1 MQCISIVIHVNSA
14 IVNPIKRNR
23 KMIKTENLTF
33 GYKSRRP
40 VLNNISLELGQGHIH
55 GLLGC
60 NGIGKTTLLK
70 LICGIMRPDSGVVR
84 VDGIDPMMR
93 KPEMFAEILIV
104 PEEFDLPNLSL
115 ERFAAMMKPF
125 YPRFDH
131 GSMRRYAEELKV
143 NTEDKLH
150 NMSMG
155 QRKKAYIAF
164 ALACNA
170 RMLLMDE
177 PTNGLDIPSK
187 SIFRRL
193 LASYVD
199 EERMVVISTHQVADV
214 ESLLDNIVILDTKGV
229 ALAATTTEICSKL
242 KFGRAKEE
250 DNVLYKEMTIAGE
263 MAVMENREGEDTQL
277 NIELLFNAV
286 TADRAAINN
295 LFNR

>member
-1 MQCISIVIHVNSA
+1 
-14 IVNPIKRNR
+14 
-23 KMIKTENLTF
+23 MIKTERLTF
-33 GYKSRRP
+33 GYKANRR
-40 VLNNISLELGQGHIH
+40 VLNDITLELGEGHIH

-70 LICGIMRPDSGVVR
+70 LICGIMHPNSGEVR
-84 VDGIDPMMR
+84 VDGLDPMAR
-93 KPEMFAEILIV
+93 TPQMFSELMII

-115 ERFAAMMKPF
+115 ERYATMMKPF
-125 YPRFDH
+125 YQRFDY

-150 NMSMG
+150 SMSMG

-164 ALACNA
+164 ALACNV
-170 RMLLMDE
+170 RTLLMDE

-199 EERMVVISTHQVADV
+199 ESRMVIISTHQVADV
-214 ESLLDNIVILDTKGV
+214 ESLLDNIVILDNEGV

-242 KFGRAKEE
+242 KFGRTKEE
-250 DNVLYKEMTIAGE
+250 DSVLYKEMTIAGE
-263 MAVMENREGEDTQL
+263 MAVMANPNEEDTQL

-286 TADRAAINN
+286 TANRASINE

>member
-1 MQCISIVIHVNSA
+1 
-14 IVNPIKRNR
+14 
-23 KMIKTENLTF
+23 MIRTKNLTF
-33 GYKSRRP
+33 GYRSRRK
-40 VLNNISLELGQGHIH
+40 VLNDITLELGEGHIH

-70 LICGIMRPDSGVVR
+70 LICGIMRPGSGEVR
-84 VDGIDPMMR
+84 VDGIDPMTR
-93 KPEMFAEILIV
+93 QPQMFSELMII

-115 ERFAAMMKPF
+115 ERYAAMMKPF

-131 GSMRRYAEELKV
+131 GSMRHYAEELKV

-164 ALACNA
+164 ALACNV
-170 RMLLMDE
+170 RTLLMDE

-214 ESLLDNIVILDTKGV
+214 ESLLDNIVILDNEGV
-229 ALAATTTEICSKL
+229 ALAATTTEICNTL
-242 KFGRAKEE
+242 KFGRAEE
-250 DNVLYKEMTIAGE
+250 NDSVLYKEMTIAGE
-263 MAVMENREGEDTQL
+263 MAVMENRAGEDTQL

-286 TADRAAINN
+286 TADRKAINN

>member
-1 MQCISIVIHVNSA
+1 
-14 IVNPIKRNR
+14 
-23 KMIKTENLTF
+23 MIKTERLTF
-33 GYKSRRP
+33 GYKARRN
-40 VLNNISLELGQGHIH
+40 VLNNISLELGEGHIH

-70 LICGIMRPDSGVVR
+70 LICGIMRPDSGTVR
-84 VDGIDPMMR
+84 VCGIDPITR
-93 KPEMFAEILIV
+93 KPEMFADMIIV

-115 ERFAAMMKPF
+115 EHYAEIMKPF
-125 YPRFDH
+125 YPRFDI
-131 GSMRRYAEELKV
+131 GSMRGYAEALKV
-143 NTEDKLH
+143 NTVDKLH

-164 ALACNA
+164 ALACNV
-170 RMLLMDE
+170 RILLMDE

-193 LASYVD
+193 IASYVD
-199 EERMVVISTHQVADV
+199 EQRMVVISTHQVADV
-214 ESLLDNIVILDTKGV
+214 ESLLDNIVILDSQGV

-242 KFGRAKEE
+242 KFGRAKAGDE
-250 DNVLYKEMTIAGE
+250 VLYSETTIAGD
-263 MAVMENREGEDTQL
+263 MAVMANTEDEDTQL

-286 TADRAAINN
+286 TANRTTINE

>member
-1 MQCISIVIHVNSA
+1 
-14 IVNPIKRNR
+14 
-23 KMIKTENLTF
+23 MIKTERLTF
-33 GYKSRRP
+33 GYKARRN
-40 VLNNISLELGQGHIH
+40 VLNNISLELGEGHIH

-70 LICGIMRPDSGVVR
+70 LICGIMRPDSGTVR
-84 VDGIDPMMR
+84 VCGIDPITR
-93 KPEMFAEILIV
+93 KPEMFADMIIV

-115 ERFAAMMKPF
+115 EHYAEIMKPF
-125 YPRFDH
+125 YPRFDI
-131 GSMRRYAEELKV
+131 GAMRGYAEALKV
-143 NTEDKLH
+143 NTVDKLH

-164 ALACNA
+164 ALACNV
-170 RMLLMDE
+170 RILLMDE

-193 LASYVD
+193 IASYVD
-199 EERMVVISTHQVADV
+199 EQRMVVISTHQVADV
-214 ESLLDNIVILDTKGV
+214 ESLLDNIVILDSQGV

-242 KFGRAKEE
+242 KFGRAKTGDE
-250 DNVLYKEMTIAGE
+250 VLYSEATIAGD
-263 MAVMENREGEDTQL
+263 MAVMANTEDEDTQL

-286 TADRAAINN
+286 TANRTTINE

>member
-1 MQCISIVIHVNSA
+1 
-14 IVNPIKRNR
+14 
-23 KMIKTENLTF
+23 MIKTENLTF

-70 LICGIMRPDSGVVR
+70 LTCGTMRPDSGVVR
-84 VDGIDPMMR
+84 VDGFDPMMR

-164 ALACNA
+164 ALACNV

-214 ESLLDNIVILDTKGV
+214 ESLLDNIVILDSEGV

-242 KFGRAKEE
+242 KFGRAKEDDE
-250 DNVLYKEMTIAGE
+250 VLYKEMTIAGD

>member
-1 MQCISIVIHVNSA
+1 
-14 IVNPIKRNR
+14 
-23 KMIKTENLTF
+23 MIKTENLTF

-84 VDGIDPMMR
+84 VDDIDPMKR
-93 KPEMFAEILIV
+93 EPEMFADMLIV

-115 ERFAAMMKPF
+115 ERYAAMMKPF

-164 ALACNA
+164 ALACNV

-199 EERMVVISTHQVADV
+199 EGRMVVISTHQVADV
-214 ESLLDNIVILDTKGV
+214 ESLLDNIVILDTEGV
-229 ALAATTTEICSKL
+229 ALAATTTEICSRL
-242 KFGRAKEE
+242 KFGRAKEG
-250 DNVLYKEMTIAGE
+250 DNILYKEMTIAGE
-263 MAVMENREGEDTQL
+263 MAVMENRDDEDTQL

-286 TADRAAINN
+286 TADRVAFNN

>member
-1 MQCISIVIHVNSA
+1 MQCINIVIHVNSA

-93 KPEMFAEILIV
+93 KPEMFADMLIV

-115 ERFAAMMKPF
+115 ERYAAMMKPF
-125 YPRFDH
+125 YPRFDY
-131 GSMRRYAEELKV
+131 GSMRHYAEELKV

-150 NMSMG
+150 SMSMG

-164 ALACNA
+164 ALACNV

-214 ESLLDNIVILDTKGV
+214 ESLLDNIVILDSEGV
-229 ALAATTTEICSKL
+229 ALAATTTEICAKL
-242 KFGRAKEE
+242 KFGRATAESE
-250 DNVLYKEMTIAGE
+250 VLYTETTIAGD

>member
-1 MQCISIVIHVNSA
+1 
-14 IVNPIKRNR
+14 
-23 KMIKTENLTF
+23 MIKTENLTF

-164 ALACNA
+164 ALACNV

-214 ESLLDNIVILDTKGV
+214 ESLLDNIVILDNEGV
-229 ALAATTTEICSKL
+229 ALAATTTEICAKL
-242 KFGRAKEE
+242 KFGRATAESE
-250 DNVLYKEMTIAGE
+250 VLYTETTIAGD

>member
-1 MQCISIVIHVNSA
+1 
-14 IVNPIKRNR
+14 
-23 KMIKTENLTF
+23 MIKTERLTF
-33 GYKSRRP
+33 GYKANRR
-40 VLNNISLELGQGHIH
+40 VLNDITLELGEGHIH

-70 LICGIMRPDSGVVR
+70 LICGIMHPNSGEVR
-84 VDGIDPMMR
+84 VDGLDPMAR
-93 KPEMFAEILIV
+93 TPQMFSELMII

-115 ERFAAMMKPF
+115 ERYATMMKPF
-125 YPRFDH
+125 YQRFDY

-150 NMSMG
+150 SMSMG

-164 ALACNA
+164 ALACNV
-170 RMLLMDE
+170 RTLLMDE

-199 EERMVVISTHQVADV
+199 ESRMVIISTHQVADV
-214 ESLLDNIVILDTKGV
+214 ESLLDNIVNLDNEGV

-242 KFGRAKEE
+242 KFGRTKEE
-250 DNVLYKEMTIAGE
+250 DSVLYKEMTIAGE
-263 MAVMENREGEDTQL
+263 MAVMANPNEEDTQL

-286 TADRAAINN
+286 TANRASINE

>member
-1 MQCISIVIHVNSA
+1 
-14 IVNPIKRNR
+14 
-23 KMIKTENLTF
+23 MIKTEKLTF
-33 GYKSRRP
+33 GYKARRK
-40 VLNNISLELGQGHIH
+40 VLDDITLELGEGHIH

-70 LICGIMRPDSGVVR
+70 LICGIMRPTSGEVR
-84 VDGIDPMMR
+84 VDGVDPMTR
-93 KPEMFAEILIV
+93 QPEMFADMMII

-115 ERFAAMMKPF
+115 ERYAAMMRPF

-143 NTEDKLH
+143 NTQDRLH

-164 ALACNA
+164 ALACNV

-199 EERMVVISTHQVADV
+199 ESRMVVISTHQVADV
-214 ESLLDNIVILDTKGV
+214 ESLLDNIVILDTEGV
-229 ALAATTTEICSKL
+229 ALVATTAEICNKL
-242 KFGRAKEE
+242 KFGRAAES
-250 DNVLYKEMTIAGE
+250 DNVLYKEMTIAGD
-263 MAVMENREGEDTQL
+263 MAVMENREGEETQL

-286 TADRAAINN
+286 TADRVSINK

>member
-1 MQCISIVIHVNSA
+1 MGI
-14 IVNPIKRNR
+14 
-23 KMIKTENLTF
+23 MIKTENLTF

-70 LICGIMRPDSGVVR
+70 LICGIMRPDSGVVC
-84 VDGIDPMMR
+84 VDGIDPMTR
-93 KPEMFAEILIV
+93 KPEMFADMLIV

-115 ERFAAMMKPF
+115 ERYAAMMKPF

-131 GSMRRYAEELKV
+131 GSMRCYAEELKV

-164 ALACNA
+164 ALACNV

-214 ESLLDNIVILDTKGV
+214 ESLLDNIVILDTEGV

-263 MAVMENREGEDTQL
+263 MAVMENRDDEDTQL

-286 TADRAAINN
+286 TADRVAINN

>member
-1 MQCISIVIHVNSA
+1 
-14 IVNPIKRNR
+14 
-23 KMIKTENLTF
+23 MIKTEKLTF
-33 GYKSRRP
+33 GYKARRK
-40 VLNNISLELGQGHIH
+40 VLDDITLELGEGHIH

-70 LICGIMRPDSGVVR
+70 LICGIMRPTSGEVR
-84 VDGIDPMMR
+84 VDGVDPMTSQ
-93 KPEMFAEILIV
+93 PEMFADMMII

-115 ERFAAMMKPF
+115 ERYAAMMRPF

-143 NTEDKLH
+143 NTQDRLH

-164 ALACNA
+164 ALACNV

-199 EERMVVISTHQVADV
+199 ESRMVVISTHQVADV
-214 ESLLDNIVILDTKGV
+214 ESLLDNIVILDTEGV
-229 ALAATTTEICSKL
+229 ALVATTAEICNKL
-242 KFGRAKEE
+242 KFGRATES
-250 DNVLYKEMTIAGE
+250 DNVLYKEMTIAGD
-263 MAVMENREGEDTQL
+263 MAVMENREGEETQL

-286 TADRAAINN
+286 TADRVSINK